1 MKITNKNKN
10 CIFEKI
16 EENEDIEN
24 LTEGDTFYRIWK
36 DGEFEIYEVPKVE
49 FDGSIIL
56 PTDSLLRV
64 TEETESNINI
74 NSDDTKKWNK
84 FWASHSVTQY
94 IIKGGFEIID
104 ENKLKK

>member
-10 CIFEKI
+10 CVFEMI

-24 LTEGDTFYRIWK
+24 LTEGKTFYRIWK

-49 FDGSIIL
+49 LDGSITL
-56 PTDSLLRV
+56 PTDTLLRV

-74 NSDDTKKWNK
+74 KCDDTEKWDK
-84 FWASHSVTQY
+84 FWEIHSVTQY